1 MDAHVPQR
9 AAMGGLSGR
18 PDIMPEDPSMPG
30 PSSPEASNGAE
41 GDGGGGRSGT
51 TPYYSD
57 EELDALYERD
67 PVAAM
72 RLSRAQAIA
81 NRHAP
86 ASALSDRNASPPT
99 HEALARVLDEARGIL
114 LRDGGDLELVD
125 VVGTVVRVRMKGACV
140 GCPNAVLDLRN
151 VVERMVR
158 ARFPQITEVR
168 NTF

>member
-9 AAMGGLSGR
+9 AAVGGLTGR
-18 PDIMPEDPSMPG
+18 IMPEDPFLSG
-30 PSSPEASNGAE
+30 PSSNEAE
-41 GDGGGGRSGT
+41 GTAGSDRLDGQSAA

-67 PVAAM
+67 PIAAM
-72 RLSRAQAIA
+72 RLSRAQAVA
-81 NRHAP
+81 SRHAQAAP
-86 ASALSDRNASPPT
+86 RLSDRNAVPPT
-99 HEALARVLDEARGIL
+99 HEALVQVLDEARGIL

-125 VVGTVVRVRMKGACV
+125 VVGTVVWVRMKGACV

-151 VVERMVR
+151 VVERVVR